1 MKEIM
6 AEGIGIE
13 KPVSR
18 AFYGWDGGDSAEK
31 IFNWET
37 GIGLWNSTF
46 YCNCKF
52 YGLCASDEHQNLE
65 IGQYEIGEDE
75 IGTHLRFK
83 GQSSEK
89 TIKEACS
96 TEESLQKI
104 YGFRQSVRLVI
115 DV

>member
-1 MKEIM
+1 MKDII

-18 AFYGWDGGDSAEK
+18 AFYRWDGGDSAEK
-31 IFNWET
+31 EKLFNRET

-52 YGLCASDEHQNLE
+52 YGLWASDEHQNLE

-83 GQSSEK
+83 GRSSEK
-89 TIKEACS
+89 NYQEG
-96 TEESLQKI
+96 LQHRRVTPKDLRI
-104 YGFRQSVRLVI
+104 
-115 DV
+115 